1 SAHAAIVAL
10 FDGAPPARPA
20 SGDGGPE
27 YQKAEEARRA
37 RYALEFLLSDRLPE
51 PVNIPLA
58 LQKDLELVQVRIL
71 RCAGPD
77 KYDSWLHAL
86 FQVGKATTPY
96 LTQAQLTTLWRR
108 ISASPCVG
116 ALPPEQRR
124 WITMLKAVATRDLD
138 QVAAVGEELLARPA
152 AAL

>member
-1 SAHAAIVAL
+1 
-10 FDGAPPARPA
+10 
-20 SGDGGPE
+20 
-27 YQKAEEARRA
+27 
-37 RYALEFLLSDRLPE
+37 
-51 PVNIPLA
+51 
-58 LQKDLELVQVRIL
+58 
-71 RCAGPD
+71 AGPD

-152 AAL
+152 AALESAASRRYLLAETMAADLVLGRGDTARALWRNYGRAVRGDGPLSIELRFVAAHALAGR